1 MKAKLLVTLF
11 IVCFQISF
19 SQPIKGKVLFNNYAI
34 SNVEVVNATQKLVA
48 KSDSNGDFSIAAK
61 TKDIL
66 VFLSKDHELQQITI
80 SDKMSKNKV
89 LVIELALKAEELS
102 EVLITN
108 TPKITLAAT
117 PEIEQI
123 MRDEIEAGRADKSLK
138 PPMIDDLKIN
148 KGLNLIR
155 IGGFLAGLLKKEKG
169 DIEKDSP
176 QASFTTIAKN
186 SFEQKFFTETL
197 KLKPDQID
205 LFLQLCENDP
215 KANTILQDPNELAVL
230 EFLLLKN
237 AEFKKL

>member
-1 MKAKLLVTLF
+1 MKVKLLVAILF
-11 IVCFQISF
+11 IYSQISLCQ
-19 SQPIKGKVLFNNYAI
+19 SIKGKVLFNNYAI

-48 KSDSNGDFSIAAK
+48 TSDSNGDFSIKAK

-66 VFLSKDHELQQITI
+66 VFVSKDHELQQITI
-80 SDKMSKNKV
+80 SDQISKNKV
-89 LVIELALKAEELS
+89 LVVELALKAEELS

-108 TPKITLAAT
+108 TPKITLAAS
-117 PEIEQI
+117 PEVEQI

-155 IGGFLAGLLKKEKG
+155 IGGFIAGLLKKEKE
-169 DIEKDSP
+169 DIEKDTP

-197 KLKPDQID
+197 KLKPNQID

-215 KANTILQDPNELAVL
+215 KVKAILQDPNELAVL
-230 EFLLLKN
+230 QFLLLKN